1 METSSKIS
9 KNPLSGLGLEC
20 DLGNELMQLHV
31 FGCKTVICGA
41 IIDLSM
47 CNCMRLF
54 ICVFLKRKYVST

>member
-31 FGCKTVICGA
+31 FGCKTVIRGA

-47 CNCMRLF
+47 C
-54 ICVFLKRKYVST
+54 T